1 MTQFMIDKGH
11 NHLAFIAEPDS
22 YAVAIDR
29 IEGFKRVCLK
39 NNVNEFHI
47 FNARPERNEIME
59 VVKKM
64 KEQEVFPSAI
74 ITSDSMLNIN
84 LLSALYHYNIRIPD
98 DVMTATF
105 NDSFINE
112 SASPPQ
118 TVVNIHP
125 EYLGEKAGIAMIKL
139 IEDPHIIKKNTIIPT
154 EIIERT
160 STKRQENV

>member
-1 MTQFMIDKGH
+1 
-11 NHLAFIAEPDS
+11 
-22 YAVAIDR
+22 
-29 IEGFKRVCLK
+29 EGFKRVCIK

-112 SASPPQ
+112 SFINESASPHQ

-125 EYLGEKAGIAMIKL
+125 EYLGEEAGIAMIKL

-154 EIIERT
+154 EIIERA

>member
-84 LLSALYHYNIRIPD
+84 LLSVLYHYNIRIPD

-118 TVVNIHP
+118 Q
-125 EYLGEKAGIAMIKL
+125 L
-139 IEDPHIIKKNTIIPT
+139 
-154 EIIERT
+154 
-160 STKRQENV
+160 